1 MLKTDIYKNNMAL
14 MRHIVFNNIVME
26 KKEYGIIGYPL
37 GQSASPA
44 FFNGKFAKE
53 GINAEYIPFEIESI
67 EQLPEI
73 IKEHPQLQGFNV
85 TIPYKVQVMQYLE
98 GLSPAAEGIQAV
110 NVVKIVRDADGT
122 PRLHGHN
129 SDVIGFTRSLEPLT
143 KGKHTKALILGTGG
157 VSKAVAYSLAKLGI
171 EYIFVSRNAS
181 EKAISYEQLTEE
193 LMSTHTLIVNCTPLG
208 MVGHGVDKCPD
219 IPYEQLSEK
228 HLLYDI
234 VYNPESTLFLQKGT
248 AQGATTKSGYE
259 MWYLQALASW
269 EIWNN

>member
-1 MLKTDIYKNNMAL
+1 MPLLLLNSQ
-14 MRHIVFNNIVME
+14 VME

-44 FFNGKFAKE
+44 FFNKKFADE
-53 GINAEYIPFEIESI
+53 GINAEYIPFEIECI
-67 EQLPEI
+67 EELREVL
-73 IKEHPQLQGFNV
+73 KKHPQLQGFNV
-85 TIPYKVQVMQYLE
+85 TIPYKLQVMHFLE
-98 GLSPAAEGIQAV
+98 ELSPAAERIQAV
-110 NVVKIVRDADGT
+110 NVVKVEHDADGT
-122 PRLHGHN
+122 PHLYGHN

-157 VSKAVAYSLAKLGI
+157 VSKAVAYSLTQMGI

-181 EKAISYEQLTEE
+181 EKAIAYEQLTEE
-193 LMSTHTLIVNCTPLG
+193 IMRTHTLIINCTPLG
-208 MVGHGVDKCPD
+208 MVGHGIDQCPA
-219 IPYEQLSEK
+219 IPYKQLNES

-234 VYNPESTLFLQKGT
+234 VYNPENTLFLQKGA

-269 EIWNN
+269 EIWNR